1 MQVRVGIDYCAVNS
15 FDVKC
20 IYQDINTVTLPFIP
34 GSEFSGEILEVGP
47 KCKRQFK
54 VGDKVAVLGKEKSK
68 QSKVAQTLLN
78 LRLCFVVIAM
88 SGALNL
94 TNTIVGYFQV

>member
-1 MQVRVGIDYCAVNS
+1 MHLKNEIALLQVRVGIDYCAINS

-47 KCKRQFK
+47 DCVRKFQI
-54 VGDKVAVLGKEKSK
+54 GDKVAVLGKLIEKK
-68 QSKVAQTLLN
+68 KRN
-78 LRLCFVVIAM
+78 DD
-88 SGALNL
+88 
-94 TNTIVGYFQV
+94 

>member
-1 MQVRVGIDYCAVNS
+1 MRIGIDYCAVNS

-47 KCKRQFK
+47 KCVRQFK
-54 VGDKVAVLGKEKSK
+54 IGDKVAVLGRIQKM
-68 QSKVAQTLLN
+68 
-78 LRLCFVVIAM
+78 RLCTVQM
-88 SGALNL
+88 
-94 TNTIVGYFQV
+94 